1 MFHGGSIAISVLGFY
16 TRECHALVPSITL
29 RWLPACAT
37 YRTVI
42 SALSLTRFEGGKD
55 ISMSKPRV
63 VCANGAHKE
72 SYRLP

>member
-1 MFHGGSIAISVLGFY
+1 MFHGGSIAISVLGFS
-16 TRECHALVPSITL
+16 TRECHALVCSITL
-29 RWLPACAT
+29 RWLPARAT